1 MDIFTGRHY
10 FDKFHPEPLLFD
22 CLLSVISWTSIFF
35 SILARARHILGSVM
49 LAGGEPKIRVKN
61 GLVTHG
67 IEVEL
72 VFSFLKFFYIS
83 HIQ

>member
-1 MDIFTGRHY
+1 
-10 FDKFHPEPLLFD
+10 
-22 CLLSVISWTSIFF
+22 
-35 SILARARHILGSVM
+35 M

-72 VFSFLKFFYIS
+72 VFFSSFLHLSIYNRAVFRLVLNKIIS
-83 HIQ
+83 NR

>member
-1 MDIFTGRHY
+1 
-10 FDKFHPEPLLFD
+10 
-22 CLLSVISWTSIFF
+22 
-35 SILARARHILGSVM
+35 M